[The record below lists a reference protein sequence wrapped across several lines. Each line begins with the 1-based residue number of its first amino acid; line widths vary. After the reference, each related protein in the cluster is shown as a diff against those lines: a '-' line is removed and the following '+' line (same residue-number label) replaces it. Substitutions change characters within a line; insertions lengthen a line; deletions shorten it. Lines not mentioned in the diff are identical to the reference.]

1 MEKYLYFA
9 SAAPDGTTSTE
20 EVIMVAASKVSHYEM
35 RNATDLRIYL
45 KETVG
50 QEVLGGDGDN
60 FNEIALDI
68 TTGKHKEVL
77 EAIAGAINAASAIN
91 SPMVVIADSEN
102 SKFVSPHITACASIT
117 VVDA

>member
-1 MEKYLYFA
+1 MKKYLYFA
-9 SAAPDGTTSTE
+9 SAAPDSTTSTE
-20 EVIMVAASKVSHYEM
+20 QVIMIEESSVSHYEM

-68 TTGKHKEVL
+68 TTGKHKEVMQ
-77 EAIAGAINAASAIN
+77 AIAEIINAGPRNTGFIT
-91 SPMVVIADSEN
+91 IADSEN
-102 SKFVSPHITACASIT
+102 GVFCSEHISACASIT